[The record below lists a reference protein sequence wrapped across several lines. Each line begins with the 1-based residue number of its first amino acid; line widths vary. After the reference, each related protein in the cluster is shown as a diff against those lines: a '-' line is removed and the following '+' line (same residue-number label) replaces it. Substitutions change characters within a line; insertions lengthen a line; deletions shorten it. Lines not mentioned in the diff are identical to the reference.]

1 MKIKNLLLTISA
13 LVLALASTLSFN
25 ASSQEVEIKSA
36 KADNCY
42 SCDWAALEIC
52 FYCDPQGGL
61 EILYNHVY
69 SGY

>member
-1 MKIKNLLLTISA
+1 MKIKNLLLAISA

-42 SCDWAALEIC
+42 PCDWEIFQYC
-52 FYCDPQGGL
+52 FYCDPQGGQ
-61 EILYNHVY
+61 EMLYNHVY